1 MALTERDF
9 SSEGENPSIQEEY
22 KALSVRFVAN
32 PELEDRNVLENDAM
46 RQHTIGVLEWLRD
59 RNPKVVLMRDLEN
72 HDPNAV
78 MVRAMGK
85 KVAYLCKEDACDAI
99 GLMQAMNCQM
109 LMTQLTRVIVHPHGF
124 FYVVKPHVEVRYD
137 AVPMGA
143 DWSVW
148 QQDQPLILP
157 EERFNSAQE
166 LSWEIRDL
174 LRCRQD
180 NATEAGDELCE
191 YIGLWMQ
198 AVRYIPCRE
207 VVDEMRD
214 FKSILS
220 ADTNREVR
228 RMAEKIDQLQAIMGT
243 PEVNREMADVW
254 WPEVLADRRVQQSF
268 ATILYQCEGKS
279 ERLLAL
285 LDKVEKLMCPLPGR
299 LYEDVG
305 DLRRFFAHL
314 NCLVPPLYALRGVL
328 SLMVLRTLLCHE
340 LGVKLTPFFGRRV
353 EVVNELRMMP
363 TTIGRVMDFAQAQ
376 CKEYA
381 EVLTVQRL
389 TQYLRDEYLGRRDAE
404 IDGILNTLKPAPNI
418 TIGTLNGSATGTVS
432 QNVGNST
439 KLIE

>member
-9 SSEGENPSIQEEY
+9 ASVGECSSIQEEY

-46 RQHTIGVLEWLRD
+46 RQHTVEVLEWLRD
-59 RNPKVVLMRDLEN
+59 RNPRLVLMRDLEN

-109 LMTQLTRVIVHPHGF
+109 LMTQLTRILVHPHGF

-143 DWSVW
+143 DWSAW

-157 EERFNSAQE
+157 EERFCSAQE

-174 LRCRQD
+174 LRCRQ
-180 NATEAGDELCE
+180 AKAEGSADELCE

-198 AVRYIPCRE
+198 VVRYIPCRE

-214 FKSILS
+214 FKSVLS
-220 ADTNREVR
+220 ADTDRKVR

-243 PEVNREMADVW
+243 PEVNREMAEVW
-254 WPEVLADRRVQQSF
+254 WPKVLAHRKVQQCFTS
-268 ATILYQCEGKS
+268 ILYQCEGKNES
-279 ERLLAL
+279 LLAL
-285 LDKVEKLMCPLPGR
+285 LDKVEKQMRPLPGR

-314 NCLVPPLYALRGVL
+314 NCLVPPLCALRGVL
-328 SLMVLRTLLCHE
+328 SLMVLRTLLCRE
-340 LGVKLTPFFGRRV
+340 LGLKLTPFFGQRV
-353 EVVNELRMMP
+353 EVVNEAGMEP
-363 TTIGRVMDFAQAQ
+363 KTIGQVF
-376 CKEYA
+376 
-381 EVLTVQRL
+381 
-389 TQYLRDEYLGRRDAE
+389 
-404 IDGILNTLKPAPNI
+404 NI
-418 TIGTLNGSATGTVS
+418 TIGTLNGSATGSVT
-432 QNVGNST
+432 QNMGNIPN
-439 KLIE
+439 LIE